1 MVRKVGR
8 IIEKVFKFFGYYLA
22 LCGLVVFSLF
32 IMEEAFQTTMF
43 GTWPAQDA
51 GDWILVKQD
60 IEIME
65 FINNR
70 MKTTNK
76 YFGWIQPFGWLAYD
90 SYGIAADQY
99 IKGVKAK
106 VMAHQPEVFEGEE
119 VEVTLIPKGW
129 EDGWLIGGKV
139 KVQGSPDQI
148 GQRIRVKG
156 VLRDGKIY
164 PVSDSADYDPHDGIW

>member
-1 MVRKVGR
+1 MIAK
-8 IIEKVFKFFGYYLA
+8 IDKFFTYLGKYLMIA
-22 LCGLVVFSLF
+22 GLVTFSLF

-60 IEIME
+60 IEVME

-76 YFGWIQPFGWLAYD
+76 YFGWIQPLGWLAYD
-90 SYGIAADQY
+90 SYGIAGDQY

-119 VEVTLIPKGW
+119 VEVTIIPKGW
-129 EDGWLIGGKV
+129 EDGWLIGGKI
-139 KVQGSPDQI
+139 KVWGSADDI
-148 GQRIRVKG
+148 GRRIRVKG
-156 VLRDGKIY
+156 VLKDGKII
-164 PVSDSADYDPHDGIW
+164 PVDPAHYELRNDASHF